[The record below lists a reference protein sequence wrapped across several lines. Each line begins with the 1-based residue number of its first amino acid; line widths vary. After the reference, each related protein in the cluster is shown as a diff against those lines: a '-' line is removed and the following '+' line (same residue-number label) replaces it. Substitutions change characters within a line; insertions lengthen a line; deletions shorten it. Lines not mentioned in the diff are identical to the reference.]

1 MLATDS
7 EYVIIIT
14 EEKCSQ
20 TLQHYYYYYSLLE
33 NQGLGWTIPF
43 VLGLMENL

>member
-7 EYVIIIT
+7 EYFIIIT

-20 TLQHYYYYYSLLE
+20 TLQHYYYSLLE
-33 NQGLGWTIPF
+33 NQGLG
-43 VLGLMENL
+43 